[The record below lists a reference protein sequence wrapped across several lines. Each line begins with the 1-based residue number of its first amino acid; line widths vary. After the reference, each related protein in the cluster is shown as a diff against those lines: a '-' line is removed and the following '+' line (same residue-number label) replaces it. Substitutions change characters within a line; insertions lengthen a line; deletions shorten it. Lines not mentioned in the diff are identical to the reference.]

1 MNGKPGDLAPH
12 GPRTSGHGK
21 TATGSIIS
29 TAGSSS
35 ASTSSSM
42 THSAMT
48 PNSAKTPCAVQGGKH
63 IDGKQVP
70 KVPKGTPMN
79 TPKPVMNR
87 TVAPPVPPHK
97 RKTLPGKSLAG
108 TSLGSCAVSST
119 ELHLGSS
126 ATVQAGVFPRQQSP
140 PKFGAG
146 HKHNTLGEISWE
158 THQPGAVQAAPACH
172 INQSQDT
179 DQPASKKQKV
189 SPRPPGLQEP
199 KPPVRS
205 ITSMGPAGCRPA
217 RVANQPVQVPHLNKL
232 VLPKPSPKPQP
243 LSRQWTALP
252 DDNSDIDSVDSWNSN
267 VTLSRVRQ
275 SRIDALSIC
284 SVSSAVSYNN
294 TEYHDCSTAE
304 LLDRLHAARRAAQH

>member
-1 MNGKPGDLAPH
+1 MAAGKIDLAQFGPNTLRHVTASYLVAGGIPPAAIMSRAGWTSYSTFLKFYNLQMANNNWSTMIIQAAGMQGEVVGSGSCPSTTATSVPPRGAGGPQVNGKPGDLAPH

-35 ASTSSSM
+35 ASSPPCLTN
-42 THSAMT
+42 SAMT
-48 PNSAKTPCAVQGGKH
+48 PHSAKTPCAVQGGK
-63 IDGKQVP
+63 DGKLVP
-70 KVPKGTPMN
+70 KVPKRPMN
-79 TPKPVMNR
+79 TPKPIMNR

-97 RKTLPGKSLAG
+97 RNTLPGKIPLAG

-146 HKHNTLGEISWE
+146 HKHNTLGEISRE

-172 INQSQDT
+172 INKSQGT

-189 SPRPPGLQEP
+189 SPRPPGLQMP
-199 KPPVRS
+199 
-205 ITSMGPAGCRPA
+205 
-217 RVANQPVQVPHLNKL
+217 
-232 VLPKPSPKPQP
+232 
-243 LSRQWTALP
+243 
-252 DDNSDIDSVDSWNSN
+252 
-267 VTLSRVRQ
+267 
-275 SRIDALSIC
+275 
-284 SVSSAVSYNN
+284 
-294 TEYHDCSTAE
+294 
-304 LLDRLHAARRAAQH
+304 